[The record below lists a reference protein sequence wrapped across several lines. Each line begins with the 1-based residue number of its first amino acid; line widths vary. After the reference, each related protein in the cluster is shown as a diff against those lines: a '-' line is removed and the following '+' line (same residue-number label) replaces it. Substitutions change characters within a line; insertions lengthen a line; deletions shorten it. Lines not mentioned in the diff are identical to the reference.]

1 MLGAPDPQWFDEWAI
16 AHYGGRMPTLPS
28 HQARDMA
35 ESFGTDAERYDR
47 ARPSYPDPLVR
58 RIVAASPG
66 PDVLDVGIGTGIAA
80 RLFRAAG
87 CRVLG
92 VDPDERMAAVARR
105 SGLEV
110 EVARFEAWDP
120 AGRNFDTVIAA
131 QTWHWV
137 DPVAGA
143 VKAARVLRPGGRLA
157 VFWNSFA
164 LPDDLAAALAA
175 VHRRVMPDS
184 PVPYRASPGLDAY
197 RALCATAADGFRQ
210 AGAFGDPA
218 EWHADWHHCY
228 TRDEWLD
235 QVPTSGLT
243 TRLPRVTL
251 TRLLAGV
258 GAAIDSVGGSF
269 VAQYR
274 TVAVTADRER

>member
-1 MLGAPDPQWFDEWAI
+1 
-16 AHYGGRMPTLPS
+16 
-28 HQARDMA
+28 MA

-80 RLFRAAG
+80 RQFRAAG

-105 SGLEV
+105 SGLEA

-120 AGRNFDTVIAA
+120 AGRIFDAVIAA

-143 VKAARVLRPGGRLA
+143 VKAAQVLRPGGRLA

-164 LPDDLAAALAA
+164 LPDDLASAFAA

-197 RALCATAADGFRQ
+197 RALCAKAADGIRQ

-218 EWHADWHHCY
+218 EWHADWHRSY

-243 TRLPRVTL
+243 TRLPGATL
-251 TRLLAGV
+251 TQLLAGI
-258 GAAIDSVGGSF
+258 GAAIDGAGGSF

-274 TVAVTADRER
+274 TVAVTAARER